1 MFFSQDIFLKFNI
14 LSTVFSIRYK
24 TNVLQKINKLVLFA
38 RINAQVKVKVQED
51 VLSNFLSLKNAM
63 FLIS

>member
-1 MFFSQDIFLKFNI
+1 MSRK
-14 LSTVFSIRYK
+14 
-24 TNVLQKINKLVLFA
+24 KINKLVPFA